1 MTVAREKEIG
11 PALWPGF
18 LKTLPPLR
26 NATYVVFFAAG
37 AVSALWAGLIPTLKT
52 TLGVDEAVLGTMILG
67 LGIGSL
73 CMMPLTGKMVA
84 RWGCR
89 AVLRASVPLL
99 ALAVTMLAFLEHF
112 WLAVALILC
121 FGGSLGVTD
130 VTMNIQ
136 SVVAEKREKK
146 AILSSFH
153 AAYSFGGMA
162 GGLLFAALV
171 GLGLPVSA
179 VVTIGAL
186 LFAGACALW
195 NPWSLGPGETE
206 EPNPAAEKS
215 SEGNPEG
222 KTDGSSASSKPSG
235 GKPALLYITAFF
247 CFVFFLTEGSLL
259 DWSALFLR
267 DLKAADTAAA
277 ALGYSVFSAAMTIG
291 RTLGDRVIVSIGRRR
306 VFLTGTLCAVAA
318 YAALLFLPGLWA
330 AYAALFLM
338 GIGLSNLVPI
348 AFWLAGNCPGVSV
361 SQGLSFV
368 VSTGYAGIL
377 AGPAVI
383 GFIARHTGLD
393 AAFGLVAVLTLV
405 VFTVSLRMFPPDD
418 PK

>member
-89 AVLRASVPLL
+89 AVLRVSVPLL
-99 ALAVTMLAFLEHF
+99 ALAVTTLAFLEHF

-179 VVTIGAL
+179 TVTIGAL

-195 NPWSLGPGETE
+195 NPWSLGAGETE
-206 EPNPAAEKS
+206 EPNPSSNEKS
-215 SEGNPEG
+215 EGTGADKAESG
-222 KTDGSSASSKPSG
+222 KRPGM
-235 GKPALLYITAFF
+235 KPALLYVTAFF

-267 DLKAADTAAA
+267 DLKAADTAAE
-277 ALGYSVFSAAMTIG
+277 ALGYSVFSAAMTLG
-291 RTLGDRVIVSIGRRR
+291 RTFGDRVIVAIGRRR

-330 AYAALFLM
+330 AYSALFLM

-405 VFTVSLRMFPPDD
+405 AFTVSLRIFPADD